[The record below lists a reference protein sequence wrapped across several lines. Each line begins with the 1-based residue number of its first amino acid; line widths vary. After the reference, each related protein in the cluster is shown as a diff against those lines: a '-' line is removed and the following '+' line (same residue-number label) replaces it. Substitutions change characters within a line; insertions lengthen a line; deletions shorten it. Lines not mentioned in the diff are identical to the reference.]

1 MNVTVTE
8 LAASEVEADLL
19 LIPLSEEESK
29 ERLRALDEE
38 IGGGF
43 QRAAVD
49 FSGKLEETVT
59 LYPENAEAER
69 VVLLG
74 LGPVDEVS
82 AERLRRV
89 MARGA
94 EQAVGFKADVVAAK
108 GPAGEMASTAGQPL
122 VEGFVLAA
130 YRFWRYKTEDRP
142 FRGPDHLKVIPG
154 EAVAG
159 KEDSAFRQGAR
170 RGLTVARATIT
181 ARNLVNLSPN
191 EKTASA
197 FASMI
202 EKAGRKHGY
211 KTTVWDK
218 KRIKKEGLGGL
229 LAVNRGSV
237 APPSFTIMEWA
248 PANPVN
254 EQPIVLIG
262 KSVVFDTGGL
272 SLKPTK
278 QSMDYM
284 KADMAGGA
292 AVVGAFEAVAQLDLP
307 VQLIGLIPATD
318 NRPGQDAYVPGEV
331 VHMHDETTVEV
342 LNTDAEG
349 RLTLADALSY
359 AQRYEPELVVDLAT
373 LTGASVVALGHEAAA
388 LMTQEDEAA
397 ENRLQAFEEAGR
409 QSGDYVHA
417 LPMYE
422 EYAEL
427 LESDIAD
434 LKNIGGKEAGAVTAA
449 KFLEHFVDYPWLHLD
464 IAGPAFLHK
473 AKPYRPRGG
482 TGFGVRL
489 LTQFLRVYTGQ

>member
-19 LIPLSEEESK
+19 LVLLSEEESGD
-29 ERLRALDEE
+29 RLRTLDEE
-38 IGGGF
+38 MGGGF
-43 QRAAVD
+43 RRAAVD
-49 FSGKLEETVT
+49 FHGKLEETVT
-59 LYPENAEAER
+59 LYPENAKVER
-69 VVLLG
+69 VLLLG
-74 LGPVDEVS
+74 VGPVDEIN

-94 EQAVGFKADVVAAK
+94 EQAVAFEADAVAAK
-108 GPAGEMASTAGQPL
+108 GPAGEMASAAGQPL
-122 VEGFVLAA
+122 VEGFVLGA
-130 YRFWRYKTEDRP
+130 YRFWRYKTEEES

-154 EAVAG
+154 EEVAG
-159 KEDSAFRQGAR
+159 EEDRTFRQAAR

-181 ARNLVNLSPN
+181 ARNLVNLSPD

-197 FASMI
+197 FAGMI
-202 EKAGRKHGY
+202 EKAGHKHGY

-218 KRIKKEGLGGL
+218 KRIEEEGMGGL

-237 APPSFTIMEWA
+237 DPPSFTIMEWT
-248 PANPVN
+248 PENPVN

-284 KADMAGGA
+284 KTDMAGGA
-292 AVVGAFEAVAQLDLP
+292 AVVGAFEAVAQLGLP
-307 VQLIGLIPATD
+307 VHLVGLIPATD
-318 NRPGQDAYVPGEV
+318 NRPGQKAYVPGDV
-331 VHMHDETTVEV
+331 VRMHDGTTVEV

-359 AQRYEPELVVDLAT
+359 ARRYEPELVIDLAT
-373 LTGASVVALGHEAAA
+373 LTGASVVALGREAAA
-388 LMTQEDEAA
+388 LMTQEDEASRD
-397 ENRLQAFEEAGR
+397 RLQALEEAGR
-409 QSGDYVHA
+409 QSGDRVHA

-422 EYAEL
+422 EYAQL
-427 LESDIAD
+427 LESDVAD
-434 LKNIGGKEAGAVTAA
+434 IKNIGGKEAGAVTAA

-489 LTQFLRVYTGQ
+489 LTQFLRVYAGQ